1 MVLVGQLV
9 ILPLFYSINFSVSIY
24 VGIFDIIQDMQIKSQ
39 FDHRGKTYK
48 VIYTDGVPE
57 VETDPKILDGVHT
70 YCFYRDKLVIVGHGV
85 DNNWTPPGGA
95 IEKGE
100 TYTEAAIREIK
111 EESNMKVLHIDCIGY
126 QDVQSVDEGR
136 IFRQFRMVAIVEP
149 YGEFESDPDGDILE
163 IKLIDPKDY
172 KEYIKWGEIGDH
184 VMERALQIKNQIQA
198 EEDFIK

>member
-1 MVLVGQLV
+1 MPPEANAAPDTSQ
-9 ILPLFYSINFSVSIY
+9 STQKSK
-24 VGIFDIIQDMQIKSQ
+24 MEIKSQ

-48 VIYTDGVPE
+48 FTYTDGVPE
-57 VETDPKILDGVHT
+57 IETNPSILDGVHS
-70 YCFYRDKLVIVGHGV
+70 YCFYGDKLVIVGHGK

-111 EESNMKVLHIDCIGY
+111 EESNMKVLHIECIGY
-126 QDVQSVDEGR
+126 QDIETAGENKIQ
-136 IFRQFRMVAIVEP
+136 RQFRMFCVVEP
-149 YGEFESDPDGDILE
+149 YGDFESDPDGDILE

-184 VMERALQIKNQIQA
+184 LIKRALEMKSEFVI
-198 EEDFIK
+198 

>member
-1 MVLVGQLV
+1 ME
-9 ILPLFYSINFSVSIY
+9 
-24 VGIFDIIQDMQIKSQ
+24 IKSQ

-48 VIYTDGVPE
+48 VTYTDGVPE
-57 VETDPKILDGVHT
+57 VETPDETKDGVHS
-70 YCFYRDKLVIVGHGV
+70 YCFYGDKLVIVGHGK

-111 EESNMKVLHIDCIGY
+111 EESNMKVLHIECIGY
-126 QDVQSVDEGR
+126 QDVEVSYRNG
-136 IFRQFRMVAIVEP
+136 IARQFRMFCIVEP
-149 YGEFESDPDGDILE
+149 YGEFEKDPDGDILE

-184 VMERALQIKNQIQA
+184 LMKRALEMLKKYKK
-198 EEDFIK
+198 E